1 MPYPQKVSEQQILD
15 EAARLVDEAGLDA
28 LSTRILAAR
37 LGVRAP
43 SLYYYFPDKEQLVRA
58 VSARFLAELAEE
70 VERHD
75 TLGGMARAYWTY
87 GLRYP
92 NRYDVIVCRTPETVQ
107 PPAEAKF
114 QVTEPL
120 HALVRRLAPD
130 RPLVAARVLWS
141 YLHGAVSLRL
151 AWPTREGLDPDAA
164 FFAGIEA
171 LAEWLAADP
180 DDELPPEPPT

>member
-1 MPYPQKVSEQQILD
+1 MPYPHKVNEQQILD

-28 LSTRILAAR
+28 LSTRVLAAR

-70 VERHD
+70 VERHND
-75 TLGGMARAYWTY
+75 LAGMARAYWNY

-92 NRYDVIVCRTPETVQ
+92 NRYDVVVCRSPETEQ
-107 PPAEAKF
+107 PPVDVKF

-120 HALVRRLAPD
+120 HVLAHRLAPD
-130 RPLVAARVLWS
+130 QPLIAARVLWS

-151 AWPTREGLDPDAA
+151 AWPTREGLDPEAA
-164 FFAGIEA
+164 FVAGIEA
-171 LAEWLAADP
+171 LASWLAPSAAGERAD
-180 DDELPPEPPT
+180 